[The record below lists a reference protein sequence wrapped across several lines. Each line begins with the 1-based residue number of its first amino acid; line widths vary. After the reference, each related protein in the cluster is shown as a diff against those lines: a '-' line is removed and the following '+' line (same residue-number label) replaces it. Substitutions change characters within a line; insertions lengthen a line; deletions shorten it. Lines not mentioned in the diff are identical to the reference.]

1 MMNWQYVWDSVPRFV
16 DAAWLTLQL
25 AFGGILLSLIIGIL
39 CAVVLVY
46 RIRGMQFLV
55 KSYIELSRNTPL
67 LIQVFFLY
75 FGLSKLGVKLEG
87 FTCGII
93 GLAFLGGSYMA
104 EAVRAGLNAVAKRQI
119 ESALSLGMNQF
130 QAFCYVIFP
139 QAFAISIPAI
149 GANCLFLLKE
159 TSVLSAIALAELMF
173 LAKDI
178 IGMDYKTN
186 EALFLL
192 VLFYLILLL
201 PMSLAIR
208 YAEYRIR
215 RAGYGG

>member
-1 MMNWQYVWDSVPRFV
+1 MNWQYIWNAVPRFI
-16 DAAWLTLQL
+16 DATLLTLH
-25 AFGGILLSLIIGIL
+25 LSFWAIVLSVLVGLL
-39 CAVVLVY
+39 CAVVLTY
-46 RIRGMQFLV
+46 KIRGLQWLV

-75 FGLSKLGVKLEG
+75 FGLSKVGIKLDG

-104 EAVRAGLNAVAKRQI
+104 EAIRGGLEAVSKGQI
-119 ESALSLGMNQF
+119 ESALSIGLTPL
-130 QAFCYVIFP
+130 QAFRYVIFP
-139 QAFAISIPAI
+139 QAFAIATPAV
-149 GANCLFLLKE
+149 GANCLFLMKE
-159 TSVLSAIALAELMF
+159 TSVISAVAVAELMF

-192 VLFYLILLL
+192 VVFYLIILL
-201 PMSLAIR
+201 PVSLYIR
-208 YAEYRIR
+208 YLER
-215 RAGYGG
+215 RLRQAKYGAS